1 MVSLLTD
8 EVIIHWHSQ
17 ALWHLIKHIR
27 KKEYGNMGIWQFMSR
42 PFEAEQGFITVVGI
56 FITLILLNIFC
67 LIMEIY
73 TPKNPMIIIIN
84 HKKKLLY

>member
-1 MVSLLTD
+1 
-8 EVIIHWHSQ
+8 
-17 ALWHLIKHIR
+17 
-27 KKEYGNMGIWQFMSR
+27 MGIWQFMSR

-67 LIMEIY
+67 LIKEIY
-73 TPKNPMIIIIN
+73 AQKNPMIIIIN